1 MSASLSAYVVFI
13 WLQIYFEHFGQGIK
27 LQGLRCIFFGYFY
40 MIPAGLGVGQNT
52 AFEYLQNFY
61 LMKWGA
67 EQLSY
72 FILFQISLTKILGIE
87 AFWEHGA
94 G

>member
-1 MSASLSAYVVFI
+1 
-13 WLQIYFEHFGQGIK
+13 
-27 LQGLRCIFFGYFY
+27 

>member
-1 MSASLSAYVVFI
+1 
-13 WLQIYFEHFGQGIK
+13 
-27 LQGLRCIFFGYFY
+27 

-67 EQLSY
+67 EKLSY

-87 AFWEHGA
+87 AFWKHRA